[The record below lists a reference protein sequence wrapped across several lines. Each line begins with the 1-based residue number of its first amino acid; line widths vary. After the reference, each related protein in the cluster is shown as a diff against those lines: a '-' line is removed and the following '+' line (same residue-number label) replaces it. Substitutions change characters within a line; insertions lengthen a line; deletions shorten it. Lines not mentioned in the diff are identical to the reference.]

1 MIGVVVNDVVVVD
14 DDDDGNIFGDA
25 TESGDVDADGK
36 TEDSLLVLSIGF
48 PLAAFCKHSL
58 YHNKMKMI
66 MAKIKMIIIIIMM
79 IICTIMLDDD
89 NDDDTKSINTDITK

>member
-1 MIGVVVNDVVVVD
+1 MIGVVVNDVVVVVVVD

-58 YHNKMKMI
+58 YHINSH
-66 MAKIKMIIIIIMM
+66 IISDKY
-79 IICTIMLDDD
+79 T
-89 NDDDTKSINTDITK
+89 